1 MNLIVGNEKLLIG
14 DCVWGGKLE
23 IEKRLVELKTACL
36 KGAEE
41 IYGSPLPESVNA
53 RLEKEF
59 EELATN
65 EDMLRAFLSLW
76 NVYKALEPAS
86 WEWSIA
92 GVLGNSLI
100 AYVLKFTNIDP
111 LEFHLDERLLFHTY
125 DKAPIFEI
133 RIAGTKQIYKGLR
146 HVTLVPGFLNEQ
158 LSKLE
163 KATGVKPDSISREDS
178 EILALF
184 KDEDALL
191 ESGIELI
198 GEEPF
203 ISMAKDYEIREFADV
218 AKVFGLVLGSWE
230 EGYEPLSAVKAN
242 PSSRESLIA
251 TKDDI
256 FEATSQAG
264 EENKLPS
271 WVEEAMD
278 KALYLF
284 PRAHCLMLA
293 DMVWKLLWYK
303 KNYSEEF
310 FVAYER

>member
-111 LEFHLDERLLFHTY
+111 LTFILMNVFYFILTIKLRFLKYVLLGLNRY
-125 DKAPIFEI
+125 I
-133 RIAGTKQIYKGLR
+133 RD
-146 HVTLVPGFLNEQ
+146 F
-158 LSKLE
+158 
-163 KATGVKPDSISREDS
+163 AT
-178 EILALF
+178 
-184 KDEDALL
+184 
-191 ESGIELI
+191 
-198 GEEPF
+198 
-203 ISMAKDYEIREFADV
+203 
-218 AKVFGLVLGSWE
+218 
-230 EGYEPLSAVKAN
+230 
-242 PSSRESLIA
+242 
-251 TKDDI
+251 
-256 FEATSQAG
+256 
-264 EENKLPS
+264 
-271 WVEEAMD
+271 
-278 KALYLF
+278 
-284 PRAHCLMLA
+284 
-293 DMVWKLLWYK
+293 
-303 KNYSEEF
+303 
-310 FVAYER
+310 